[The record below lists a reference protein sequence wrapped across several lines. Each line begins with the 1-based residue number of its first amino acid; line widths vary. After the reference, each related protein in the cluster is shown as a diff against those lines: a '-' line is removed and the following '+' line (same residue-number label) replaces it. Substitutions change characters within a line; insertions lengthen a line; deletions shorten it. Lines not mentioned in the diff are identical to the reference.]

1 MALSG
6 YDCGVYVICVAEE
19 LCQNFLDNAEKCV
32 GESVL
37 AEDVRQ
43 KRTVIKSLILELGT
57 KKT

>member
-6 YDCGVYVICVAEE
+6 YDCGVYLICVAEE
-19 LCQNFLDNAEKCV
+19 LSQNFLDNAKKCV